1 MINFFKKKKR
11 FYSDIDPDEIF
22 LDSENLSSLDTQ
34 QLEGK
39 IERPISK
46 KTIYLLF
53 GSFIF
58 VCLIFLGSA
67 FYHAGE
73 EKWMLAWT
81 FGGIG
86 SVGIF
91 SMFSWYIYKKHSGS
105 GGGHD

>member
-1 MINFFKKKKR
+1 MHHAIAAHTLPISQKMR
-11 FYSDIDPDEIF
+11 
-22 LDSENLSSLDTQ
+22 LDTMIGYFM
-34 QLEGK
+34 LETIGYVLWGI
-39 IERPISK
+39 IESVITFKAPFHIV
-46 KTIYLLF
+46 IL
-53 GSFIF
+53 F